1 MGTIEKTLKET
12 AKNVL
17 PSFSWVFDSW
27 LDADS
32 QLDRIK
38 SFPAIVAILP
48 TSGSTEVRNGKVY
61 DRENIAVAFI
71 DLAKRDSDG
80 EESAEVYNRMKVAG
94 ARFIHSLIKSR
105 AFEGLEGENTYE
117 TIYERGSS
125 VFTGV
130 VYSLRIKQTIGDC
143 ADG

>member
-1 MGTIEKTLKET
+1 MGTIEETLKKTKDE
-12 AKNVL
+12 VL

-38 SFPAIVAILP
+38 SFPAIVVILP

-61 DRENIAVAFI
+61 DRENVAVAFV
-71 DLAKRDSDG
+71 DLAKRDSTG

-94 ARFIHSLIKSR
+94 ARFIHSLIKTRS
-105 AFEGLEGENTYE
+105 FEGLENENTYE

-125 VFTGV
+125 IFTGV
-130 VYSLRIKQTIGDC
+130 VYSLRLKQTIGEC
-143 ADG
+143 VDG